1 MKKSRFSILGA
12 ERIILYHNITIPE
25 NKMKLLVTGG
35 AGFIGSN
42 FIRYIL
48 QKYPKYKIINYD
60 KLTYAGNPDNLKDIE
75 KNPRYKFVKGDICD
89 FKLADKYIKGSD
101 AIINFAAETHVD
113 RSILNADEF
122 VKTAVN
128 GTFALLESARAN
140 KIKKFIHISTD
151 EVYGSILKGS
161 FTEESPLQPNSPYSA
176 AKAAS
181 DLLVRSYFTTYGVPA
196 IITRCSNNYGP
207 YQYPEKVIPLFVTNA
222 MDNLPLP
229 LYGDGKNVRDWLYVL
244 DHCRGIDTVLHKGKD
259 GEVYNIGGG
268 VELTNIELTKK
279 VLKIMGKPQS
289 LIKKVSDRPGHDR
302 RYSIDCSK
310 LAKLGYKPLYTLEKA
325 LEETV
330 KWYMENEKI
339 WRRLKDKNYKK
350 YYAKQYGSG
359 RKGKK

>member
-1 MKKSRFSILGA
+1 
-12 ERIILYHNITIPE
+12 
-25 NKMKLLVTGG
+25 MKLLVTGG

-48 QKYPKYKIINYD
+48 EKYPQYKIINYD
-60 KLTYAGNPDNLKDIE
+60 KLTYAGNLDNLRDIE
-75 KNPRYKFVKGDICD
+75 KNKRYKFVKGDICD
-89 FKLADKYIKGSD
+89 FKLVDKYVKNADMIV
-101 AIINFAAETHVD
+101 NFAAETHVD

-122 VKTAVN
+122 IKTAVN
-128 GTFALLESARAN
+128 GTFSLLESARAN

-161 FTEESPLQPNSPYSA
+161 FSENSQLSPNSPYSA
-176 AKAAS
+176 AKASS
-181 DLLVRSYFTTYGVPA
+181 DMLVRSYFITYGLPA

-222 MDNLPLP
+222 IDNKELP

-244 DHCRGIDTVLHKGKD
+244 DHCRGIDIAMHKGKN

-268 VELTNIELTKK
+268 VEMTNIALTKK
-279 VLKIMGKPQS
+279 VLKIMGKPLS

-302 RYSIDCSK
+302 RYSIDCAK
-310 LAKLGYKPLYTLEKA
+310 LEKLGYKPLYTFEKA

-339 WRRLKDKNYKK
+339 WRKLKDKNYKK
-350 YYAKQYGSG
+350 YYAKQY
-359 RKGKK
+359 KAEKVK

>member
-1 MKKSRFSILGA
+1 
-12 ERIILYHNITIPE
+12 
-25 NKMKLLVTGG
+25 MKLLVTGG

-42 FIRYIL
+42 FVRHIL
-48 QKYPKYKIINYD
+48 KKYPKYKIINYD
-60 KLTYAGNPDNLKDIE
+60 KLTYAGNLDNLRDIE

-89 FKLADKYIKGSD
+89 FKLVNKHMKGVD
-101 AIINFAAETHVD
+101 AVINFAAETHVD
-113 RSILNADEF
+113 RSILNADAF

-128 GTFALLESARAN
+128 GTFVLLESAKAN
-140 KIKKFIHISTD
+140 NIKKFIHISTD

-161 FTEESPLQPNSPYSA
+161 FTEASPLSPNSPYSA
-176 AKAAS
+176 AKASS
-181 DLLVRSYFTTYGVPA
+181 DLLVRSYFVTYGLPS

-207 YQYPEKVIPLFVTNA
+207 YQFPEKVIPLFVTNA
-222 MDNLPLP
+222 MDNIPLP

-244 DHCRGIDTVLHKGKD
+244 DHCRGIDIAMHKGKN

-279 VLKIMGKPQS
+279 VLNIMGKPLS

-310 LAKLGYKPLYTLEKA
+310 LEKLGYKPLYTLEKA

-339 WRRLKDKNYKK
+339 WRRLKDKKYKEYYKK
-350 YYAKQYGSG
+350 QYS
-359 RKGKK
+359 K

>member
-1 MKKSRFSILGA
+1 
-12 ERIILYHNITIPE
+12 
-25 NKMKLLVTGG
+25 MKLLVTGG

-42 FIRYIL
+42 FVRYIL
-48 QKYPKYKIINYD
+48 EKYPKYKIINYD
-60 KLTYAGNPDNLKDIE
+60 KLTYAGNLDNLIDIE
-75 KNPRYKFVKGDICD
+75 KNQRHKFVKGDICD
-89 FKLADKYIKGSD
+89 FKLVNKHMKGVD
-101 AIINFAAETHVD
+101 AVINFAAETHVD
-113 RSILNADEF
+113 RSILNADAF

-128 GTFALLESARAN
+128 GTFVLLESAKAN
-140 KIKKFIHISTD
+140 NIKKFIHISTD

-161 FTEESPLQPNSPYSA
+161 FTEESPLAPNSPYSA
-176 AKAAS
+176 AKASS
-181 DLLVRSYFTTYGVPA
+181 DLLVRSYFVTYGLPA

-207 YQYPEKVIPLFVTNA
+207 YQFPEKVIPLFVTNA
-222 MDNLPLP
+222 MDDIALP

-244 DHCRGIDTVLHKGKD
+244 DHCRGIDITLHKGKN

-279 VLKIMGKPQS
+279 VLNIMGKPLS

-310 LAKLGYKPLYTLEKA
+310 LEKLGYKPLYTLEKA

-339 WRRLKDKNYKK
+339 WRRLKDKKYKEYYKK
-350 YYAKQYGSG
+350 QY
-359 RKGKK
+359 KG